1 MEKKETTYPKVTL
14 CDTTYIPEY
23 DEYKENC
30 EANNIE
36 PKNENSNKK
45 KDYVSERRSIEY
57 DSFVLNME
65 NSAKAQQPC
74 LLTGSCGLWNGR
86 REIMPYKFSNV
97 LSAIIKAYGSCDDI
111 IVSQEDGVIKVESFH
126 HDGCNRFEIRPLT
139 ENGKKMLEDDCD
151 GEPISCELTDDMV
164 GKYDGYL
171 F

>member
-36 PKNENSNKK
+36 PQGENSNDFW
-45 KDYVSERRSIEY
+45 DYVSERRSIEY

-65 NSAKAQQPC
+65 NSAKDQQPC

-86 REIMPYKFSNV
+86 REIIDRKSV
-97 LSAIIKAYGSCDDI
+97 
-111 IVSQEDGVIKVESFH
+111 V
-126 HDGCNRFEIRPLT
+126 
-139 ENGKKMLEDDCD
+139 
-151 GEPISCELTDDMV
+151 
-164 GKYDGYL
+164 
-171 F
+171 